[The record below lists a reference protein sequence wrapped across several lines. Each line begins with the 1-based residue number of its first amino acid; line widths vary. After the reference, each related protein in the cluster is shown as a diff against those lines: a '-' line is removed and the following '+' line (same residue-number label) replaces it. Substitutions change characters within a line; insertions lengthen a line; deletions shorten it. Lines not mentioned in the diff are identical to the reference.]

1 MEKRQL
7 FCEHHTER
15 SVTAVRGV
23 LMLQQVTS
31 FDSFVDEV
39 QRFSEVTACRS
50 GIITHVSEGLSA
62 SFGKKRTELMTSQ
75 QYVTPTKT
83 LIFTWFIYLPL
94 SLKGFLNTK
103 FNVDR
108 TAI

>member
-1 MEKRQL
+1 
-7 FCEHHTER
+7 
-15 SVTAVRGV
+15 
-23 LMLQQVTS
+23 MLEQVTS

-39 QRFSEVTACRS
+39 QRFSDVTACRS

-62 SFGKKRTELMTSQ
+62 SFGKKRTKLMTIQ
-75 QYVTPTKT
+75 HCVTHQKT
-83 LIFTWFIYLPL
+83 LIFTWYIYLPL